1 MRGWLPALSGAA
13 AVLVAACEGG
23 NIDAGRDLPHG
34 MLPVDDRNAVI
45 IANDSATDNWTGE
58 YAMLMANSG
67 GGPLVGI
74 IVNSSRYWQDLA
86 ANAAAWD
93 QLVEAAR
100 ASGLRNIPSATAS
113 AGDPLVRPADGEIDH
128 TTPNR
133 SAGAKL
139 IVEQA
144 ARWGLPWRPL
154 VVATGSRLTDVAD
167 AYLIDH
173 SIVDRVVV
181 VSALGGPD
189 DNVPGTVMGWPNG
202 ELDAW
207 AGWIVGQRFRYV
219 QVNGYYEQ
227 QGDVPSAEVPDLPAN
242 PFGDWMAAKL
252 PTVLQIAESSDQI
265 SVLAV
270 GLPPFVTAF
279 SRAAVDTS
287 VAYDLAPGSA
297 LMPQADGPV
306 WLVPSCDSAMAVDR
320 LWKMLLDPH
329 TFGR

>member
-1 MRGWLPALSGAA
+1 MRGWLPALSCAA

-23 NIDAGRDLPHG
+23 NIDAGQDFPHG

-86 ANAAAWD
+86 ANAASWD

-139 IVEQA
+139 IVEQS
-144 ARWGLPWRPL
+144 ARWGPPWRPL
-154 VVATGSRLTDVAD
+154 VVATGGRLTDVAD

-173 SIVDRVVV
+173 SVVDRVVV

-227 QGDVPSAEVPDLPAN
+227 RGDVTTAQVPDLPAN

-252 PTVLQIAESSDQI
+252 PTLYQIAMSSDQI

-270 GLPPFVTAF
+270 GLPPFVTAV

-287 VAYDLAPGSA
+287 VAFDLAPGAA
-297 LMPQADGPV
+297 LTPRADGPV

-320 LWKMLLDPH
+320 LWKMLLDPR